1 MGAYQITEQAIAEK
15 AKRRTG
21 LLKDFISS
29 MQKTAIDITNQSFYF
44 LVCNLKFQ
52 AVSYCHSYL

>member
-1 MGAYQITEQAIAEK
+1 MLFLGEWGRDAYQITEQAIAEK

-44 LVCNLKFQ
+44 LDV
-52 AVSYCHSYL
+52 